1 MEARWGCGQSAWG
14 GGEEKQA
21 MRKASG
27 AVGEGLSTADKETS
41 AGFLC
46 CGHWSCA
53 TSSIRAGATSWAKW
67 PQEQAVAR
75 IHPDTHTQLR
85 SGRPRS
91 KSTENSM
98 QRE

>member
-1 MEARWGCGQSAWG
+1 MRAT
-14 GGEEKQA
+14 
-21 MRKASG
+21 RKASG
-27 AVGEGLSTADKETS
+27 AVREGLSAVDKETS

-53 TSSIRAGATSWAKW
+53 TCSLRACATSWEKG
-67 PQEQAVAR
+67 PQEQAVAH
-75 IHPDTHTQLR
+75 IHPHTHTQLR